1 MLKVNIEEQIKKKLR
16 SEVLFEMEEEAKELK
31 TKLIYG
37 SWLNEILV
45 KKSESEEVTLDTY
58 ISDLRNDLLYYA
70 MNSHVSEN
78 LEQSYPFLEQTI
90 KKRTKR
96 KLDKVINRI
105 LKEHD

>member
-1 MLKVNIEEQIKKKLR
+1 VNIEEQIKKKLR
-16 SEVLFEMEEEAKELK
+16 SEVLFEMEEGVKEFETQLS
-31 TKLIYG
+31 YG
-37 SWLNEILV
+37 SWLGEILV

-70 MNSHVSEN
+70 MNDHASEN
-78 LEQSYPFLEQTI
+78 LEKRYPFLEETI
-90 KKRTKR
+90 EKRMKR

>member
-1 MLKVNIEEQIKKKLR
+1 MNIEEQIKKKLR
-16 SEVLFEMEEEAKELK
+16 SKVLIEMEEEVKEFK
-31 TKLIYG
+31 TQLSYN
-37 SWLNEILV
+37 SWLFEILV

-78 LEQSYPFLEQTI
+78 LEQRYPFLEEAI